1 MKSKYVLVSALFF
14 GLSSHQL
21 FGQEEPQEFEEI
33 SVTGAKKN
41 KFKED
46 SSFVVGKLPLKDL
59 ENPQVYNSIPK
70 ELIKEQNV
78 TDFNQAL
85 KNATGVTRLWES
97 TGRGGDGA
105 EYYSMRGF
113 SVQPLMV
120 NGLPSVSN
128 GVIDPANVE
137 SIQVI
142 KGPSGTLFGSP
153 NISYGG
159 LINVTTKQP
168 YDRDGGA
175 FSYTMGNYGLNRITL
190 DLNESYNEKAAVRL
204 NGAFTNQNSFQD
216 AGFNKSYYLAP
227 SFKFKPTEKMTVLIN
242 SEFNFTEG
250 ANAPMIFLTRNSPLA
265 YQSMDLFEQ
274 NYRNSY
280 TSNDLTMSNQTFGV
294 QGQVFYEINDHWTSQ
309 TAVSSSIAETDG
321 YYQYLWDL
329 NDGENFIRYMSKRN
343 GQTQTTDIQQNFIG
357 NFDIGSMKNKMVVGV
372 DYYRQEVLNSSTG
385 WVGNGIVNLRTQ
397 EDSGRLTAMAADSL
411 LVGSFEGQ
419 TSAVNEIASTY
430 ISNVTEILPQLS
442 IMLSARIDQ
451 FMSQT
456 DAWTAEGAT
465 DQLAVSPKFGIVY
478 QPVKDKVALFAN
490 YMNGFTNVAPAQ
502 VADADGSNVRMKN
515 FDPEQANQ
523 YEAGVKTDIWK
534 NKLALTASY
543 YNITVSNKLMQDPEN
558 VNNQIQG
565 GEVVS
570 QGVELSLV
578 ASPIRGMN
586 IVAGFSHNDAEV
598 TEDNPDNGYLG
609 FRPEESGPAQMANF
623 YVSYVLPTT
632 KLRGLGIGFGGN
644 IASEHHTLNR
654 EVSGTFTLPAYQ
666 IFNASLMYRVR
677 RFDATLRI
685 NNLFNDK
692 YYSGWS
698 TINPQQLRGVSLKIG
713 YRF

>member
-1 MKSKYVLVSALFF
+1 
-14 GLSSHQL
+14 
-21 FGQEEPQEFEEI
+21 
-33 SVTGAKKN
+33 
-41 KFKED
+41 
-46 SSFVVGKLPLKDL
+46 
-59 ENPQVYNSIPK
+59 
-70 ELIKEQNV
+70 
-78 TDFNQAL
+78 
-85 KNATGVTRLWES
+85 
-97 TGRGGDGA
+97 
-105 EYYSMRGF
+105 
-113 SVQPLMV
+113 
-120 NGLPSVSN
+120 
-128 GVIDPANVE
+128 
-137 SIQVI
+137 
-142 KGPSGTLFGSP
+142 
-153 NISYGG
+153 
-159 LINVTTKQP
+159 
-168 YDRDGGA
+168 
-175 FSYTMGNYGLNRITL
+175 
-190 DLNESYNEKAAVRL
+190 
-204 NGAFTNQNSFQD
+204 
-216 AGFNKSYYLAP
+216 
-227 SFKFKPTEKMTVLIN
+227 
-242 SEFNFTEG
+242 
-250 ANAPMIFLTRNSPLA
+250 
-265 YQSMDLFEQ
+265 
-274 NYRNSY
+274 
-280 TSNDLTMSNQTFGV
+280 
-294 QGQVFYEINDHWTSQ
+294 
-309 TAVSSSIAETDG
+309 
-321 YYQYLWDL
+321 
-329 NDGENFIRYMSKRN
+329 
-343 GQTQTTDIQQNFIG
+343 
-357 NFDIGSMKNKMVVGV
+357 
-372 DYYRQEVLNSSTG
+372 
-385 WVGNGIVNLRTQ
+385 
-397 EDSGRLTAMAADSL
+397 
-411 LVGSFEGQ
+411 
-419 TSAVNEIASTY
+419 
-430 ISNVTEILPQLS
+430 
-442 IMLSARIDQ
+442 
-451 FMSQT
+451 
-456 DAWTAEGAT
+456 
-465 DQLAVSPKFGIVY
+465 
-478 QPVKDKVALFAN
+478 
-490 YMNGFTNVAPAQ
+490 MNGFTNVAPAQ